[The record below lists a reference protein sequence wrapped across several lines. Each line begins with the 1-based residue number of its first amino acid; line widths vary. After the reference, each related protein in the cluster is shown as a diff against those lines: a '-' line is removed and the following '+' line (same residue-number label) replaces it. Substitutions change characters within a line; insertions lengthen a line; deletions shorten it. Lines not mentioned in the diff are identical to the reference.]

1 MPLFE
6 AFYILVLDEIR
17 AQPNL
22 ETELRWL
29 ETTLDISE
37 KVIDVLIE
45 ILDQGDW
52 QLKLAATGFK
62 GLKRFNL
69 PIASFARH
77 LGDWHSWKIKD
88 KTANYESLC
97 RSALL
102 NLAWKK
108 IDIAEG
114 KVNDAK
120 LIYDD
125 WAFAHHV
132 YGLLRGLQENRDSAR
147 FELGLALQR
156 EPSDLVKHRIER
168 AIRLLS

>member
-29 ETTLDISE
+29 ETTLGISE
-37 KVIDVLIE
+37 NVIDVLIE
-45 ILDQGDW
+45 ILDRGDW
-52 QLKLAATGFK
+52 QLKIASTGLK
-62 GLKRFNL
+62 GLKQLNL
-69 PIASFARH
+69 PVASFTRH
-77 LGDWHSWKIKD
+77 FGDCHSWKFKD

-102 NLAWKK
+102 NLAWEKF
-108 IDIAEG
+108 DIAEG

-120 LIYDD
+120 FIYDD

-132 YGLLRGLQENRDSAR
+132 YGLLRGLQENRDGAR
-147 FELGLALQR
+147 FELVLALQR
-156 EPSDLVKHRIER
+156 EPSNIVKHRIER